1 MADLARRDNV
11 FDELFDFRHTF
22 DNMFNRLLR
31 DSRSGKASDMEI
43 VSVPPAEAWV
53 DSKNKKFHVRF
64 ALPGVDANEVQ
75 LEVEGNML
83 TVSGE
88 HETDEEKTEADYVLR
103 EFSYERF
110 RRSVPLP
117 EGVDTEK
124 ISAEYNNGMLEVTVP
139 LSESA
144 LPKQVPIKSL
154 PKAKGTSA

>member
-1 MADLARRDNV
+1 MVDLVRRNNE

-31 DSRSGKASDMEI
+31 DSRSSKALDREI
-43 VSVPPAEAWV
+43 VSVPPVESWL
-53 DSKNKKFHVRF
+53 DTKNKTYHVRF

-88 HETDEEKTEADYVLR
+88 HEVDEEKTDAVRVLK

-117 EGVDTEK
+117 VGVDTEK

-139 LSESA
+139 LSEAA

>member
-1 MADLARRDNV
+1 MVNLARRDNV

-22 DNMFNRLLR
+22 DNIFNRLLR
-31 DSRSGKASDMEI
+31 DSRSSKALDMEI

-53 DSKNKKFHVRF
+53 DSKNKQYHVRF
-64 ALPGVDANEVQ
+64 ALPGVNANEVQ
-75 LEVEGNML
+75 LEVEGNTL

-88 HETDEEKTEADYVLR
+88 HKTDQEKTEADYVLK
-103 EFSYERF
+103 EFSYQRF
-110 RRSVPLP
+110 RRSVLLP

-124 ISAEYNNGMLEVTVP
+124 ISAEYNNGVLEATVP